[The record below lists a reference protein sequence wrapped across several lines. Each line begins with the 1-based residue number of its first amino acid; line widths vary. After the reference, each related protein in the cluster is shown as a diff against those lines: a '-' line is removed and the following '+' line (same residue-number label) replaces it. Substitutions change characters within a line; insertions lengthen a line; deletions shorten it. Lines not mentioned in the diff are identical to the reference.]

1 MVNNT
6 IIIPET
12 DINIAMINGLIDNN
26 WSGEWSIE
34 DNKIIIQSEYS
45 DTLDNFIKKKKFSY
59 NDALQFVS
67 CMGIIISSIVPY
79 NKSFLFLSLEDIT
92 VIDNEW
98 YIINNVDK
106 LVNIIDDDN
115 IVLETPIK
123 ITERLLPPEIKNINT
138 LPFITNVS
146 CIYYSIALLT
156 IYCMNITLDSDLNE
170 IYDTKLYYFLKRC
183 LLKSPEKR
191 YYLLI

>member
-1 MVNNT
+1 MVNN

-26 WSGEWSIE
+26 WLGEWTIK
-34 DNKIIIQSEYS
+34 DNKIIIQSENGV
-45 DTLDNFIKKKKFSY
+45 TLNNFIKKHNFNY

-67 CMGIIISSIVPY
+67 CMGNLLASIVPY
-79 NKSFLFLSLEDIT
+79 GKSFLFLSLDDIT

-98 YIINNVDK
+98 YIITNMDK

-115 IVLETPIK
+115 ILLDTPIEIK
-123 ITERLLPPEIKNINT
+123 EKLIPPEIKNINT

-156 IYCMNITLDSDLNE
+156 IYCMKINLNLNE
-170 IYDTKLYYFLKRC
+170 IYDTKLYFFLKRC
-183 LLKSPEKR
+183 LLNEPEDR
-191 YYLLI
+191 YYILI

>member
-1 MVNNT
+1 MVNN

-26 WSGEWSIE
+26 WLGEWTIK
-34 DNKIIIQSEYS
+34 DNKIIIQSENGV
-45 DTLDNFIKKKKFSY
+45 TLNNFIKKHNFNY

-67 CMGIIISSIVPY
+67 CMGNLLASIVPY
-79 NKSFLFLSLEDIT
+79 GKSFLFLSLDDIT

-98 YIINNVDK
+98 YIITNMDK

-115 IVLETPIK
+115 ILLDTPIEIK
-123 ITERLLPPEIKNINT
+123 EKLLPPEIKNINT

-156 IYCMNITLDSDLNE
+156 IYCMKINLNLNE
-170 IYDTKLYYFLKRC
+170 IYDTKLYFFLKRC
-183 LLKSPEKR
+183 LLNEPEDR
-191 YYLLI
+191 YYILI

>member
-1 MVNNT
+1 MVNN

-26 WSGEWSIE
+26 WLGEWTIKN
-34 DNKIIIQSEYS
+34 NKIIIQSENGV
-45 DTLDNFIKKKKFSY
+45 TLNNFIKKHNFNY

-67 CMGIIISSIVPY
+67 CMGNLLASIVPY
-79 NKSFLFLSLEDIT
+79 GKSFLFLSLDDIT

-98 YIINNVDK
+98 YIITNMDK

-115 IVLETPIK
+115 IILDTPIEIKEK
-123 ITERLLPPEIKNINT
+123 ILPPEIKNINT

-156 IYCMNITLDSDLNE
+156 IYCMKINLDLNE
-170 IYDTKLYYFLKRC
+170 IYDTKLYFFLKRC
-183 LLKSPEKR
+183 LLNEPEDR
-191 YYLLI
+191 YYILI

>member
-1 MVNNT
+1 MVNN

-26 WSGEWSIE
+26 WLGEWTIKN
-34 DNKIIIQSEYS
+34 NKIIIQSENGV
-45 DTLDNFIKKKKFSY
+45 TLNNFIKKHSFNY

-67 CMGIIISSIVPY
+67 CMGNLLASIVPY
-79 NKSFLFLSLEDIT
+79 GKSFLFLSLDDIT

-98 YIINNVDK
+98 YIITNMDK

-115 IVLETPIK
+115 IILDTPIEIK
-123 ITERLLPPEIKNINT
+123 EKLLPPEIKNINT

-156 IYCMNITLDSDLNE
+156 IIV
-170 IYDTKLYYFLKRC
+170 
-183 LLKSPEKR
+183 
-191 YYLLI
+191 

>member
-1 MVNNT
+1 MVNN

-26 WSGEWSIE
+26 WLGEWTIKN
-34 DNKIIIQSEYS
+34 NKIIIQCENGV
-45 DTLDNFIKKKKFSY
+45 TLNNFIKKHNFNY

-67 CMGIIISSIVPY
+67 CMGNLLASIVPY
-79 NKSFLFLSLEDIT
+79 GKSFLFLSLDDIT

-98 YIINNVDK
+98 YIITNMDK

-115 IVLETPIK
+115 IILDTPIEIKEK
-123 ITERLLPPEIKNINT
+123 ILPPEIKNINT

-156 IYCMNITLDSDLNE
+156 IYCMKINLDLNE
-170 IYDTKLYYFLKRC
+170 IYDTKLYFFLKRC
-183 LLKSPEKR
+183 LLNEPEDR
-191 YYLLI
+191 YYILI

>member
-1 MVNNT
+1 MVNN

-26 WSGEWSIE
+26 WLGEWTIKN
-34 DNKIIIQSEYS
+34 NKIIIQSENGV
-45 DTLDNFIKKKKFSY
+45 TLNNFIKKHNFNY

-67 CMGIIISSIVPY
+67 CMGNLLASIVPY
-79 NKSFLFLSLEDIT
+79 GKSFLFLSLDDIT

-98 YIINNVDK
+98 YIITNMDK

-115 IVLETPIK
+115 IILDTPIEIK
-123 ITERLLPPEIKNINT
+123 EKLLPPEIKNINT

-156 IYCMNITLDSDLNE
+156 IYCMKINPDLNE
-170 IYDTKLYYFLKRC
+170 IYDTKLYFFLKRC
-183 LLKSPEKR
+183 LLNEPEDR
-191 YYLLI
+191 YYILI